1 MVLETAELWL
11 LVADKRHNL
20 ETAEKVTRLP
30 LLTIFFFSDIFQA
43 FLHCVWYL
51 KILQRRDIYTLTRWE
66 GTINAILLFWS
77 TFDKSENAGWGEL
90 LLRKLAGAT
99 KAWMQWCIF
108 MIVFLCIC
116 VCVCVCALSYWC
128 ICVSVQFL
136 LRKLAEAPKVQL
148 QCCSRFTLFY
158 KSCNHVVYY
167 VEWNIYIGHARIYW
181 LWDKNTFTSTF
192 LKSGPY

>member
-51 KILQRRDIYTLTRWE
+51 KILQRRDIYTLTGWA
-66 GTINAILLFWS
+66 GIINAILLFWS

-116 VCVCVCALSYWC
+116 VCVFVHFHIGVFVCLCNFYCGNW
-128 ICVSVQFL
+128 QKL
-136 LRKLAEAPKVQL
+136 LK
-148 QCCSRFTLFY
+148 F
-158 KSCNHVVYY
+158 SCNVVP
-167 VEWNIYIGHARIYW
+167 VLHSSIKAAIMWFIMWSEISILGTQAFIGYGIKIHLRPH
-181 LWDKNTFTSTF
+181 F
-192 LKSGPY
+192 